1 MVENNRMKSK
11 LIGGVLLIVGTS
23 IGGGMLA
30 LPMAAAAGGF
40 FHSMLLF
47 LGAWIVTVLAA
58 FYILEVNLWL
68 PEGTN
73 LVSMAK
79 VTLGKPGQL
88 VTWFA
93 YLLLLYSLLS
103 AYIAGGT
110 DLFHSLL
117 LLVHI
122 NSPHW
127 LDSVLFVMILG
138 AILYYGV
145 RAVDWVNRGLMS
157 TKLIA
162 YILLVVLITPH
173 INVMKLEGGHVLLL
187 SGAVMVVITSF
198 GYATIVPTLRTYF
211 KSNVSALRFT
221 IAVGS
226 LVPLICYLLWNM
238 VVQGSIASSGNHGLV
253 HMAVSG
259 HAVSNLTN
267 ALSTRLGSQI
277 IDGLTHFFTSI
288 CIATSFLGVSLCLSD
303 FLTDGLKIGTS
314 VSRRLFIVGLTLMPP
329 LAIILFYPD
338 VFIIGLNY
346 AGIFCVVLLML
357 LPALMVWSGRYVTK
371 LASGYEVTGG
381 KLFIILEILISLALL
396 VFATI
401 HLE

>member
-1 MVENNRMKSK
+1 MKSK
-11 LIGGVLLIVGTS
+11 FIGGVLLIVGTS

-47 LGAWIVTVLAA
+47 LGAWLVTVLAA
-58 FYILEVNLWL
+58 FYILEANLWL

-79 VTLGKPGQL
+79 VTLGKAGQL

-110 DLFHSLL
+110 DLLHNLL
-117 LLVHI
+117 LLAHI
-122 NSPHW
+122 NSPRW
-127 LDSVLFVMILG
+127 LAAALFVIILG
-138 AILYYGV
+138 AVLYYGV
-145 RAVDWVNRGLMS
+145 RAVDWANRGLMS

-162 YILLVVLITPH
+162 YFLLVVLITPH
-173 INVMKLEGGHVLLL
+173 INVSTLQGGQVLLL

-198 GYATIVPTLRTYF
+198 GYATIVPTLRSYF
-211 KSNVSALRFT
+211 KSNVNALRLT
-221 IAVGS
+221 IAIGS
-226 LVPLICYLLWNM
+226 LVPLICYLLWDM
-238 VVQGSIASSGNHGLV
+238 VVQGSIASNGAHGLI
-253 HMAVSG
+253 HMAGSS
-259 HAVSNLTN
+259 HAVSDLTT
-267 ALSTRLGSQI
+267 ALSTRLNSQTI
-277 IDGLTHFFTSI
+277 SGLTHFFTSI

-303 FLTDGLKIGTS
+303 FLTDGLKIGRS
-314 VSRRLFIVGLTLMPP
+314 VSGRFFIVGLTLLPP

-338 VFIIGLNY
+338 AFIMGLSY

-357 LPALMVWSGRYVTK
+357 LPALMVWSGRYVK
-371 LASGYEVTGG
+371 KMANGYEVMGG
-381 KLFIILEILISLALL
+381 KLFIIFEIVIAITLL
-396 VFATI
+396 VFATV
-401 HLE
+401 HFR

>member
-1 MVENNRMKSK
+1 MKSK
-11 LIGGVLLIVGTS
+11 FIGGVLLIVGTS

-47 LGAWIVTVLAA
+47 LGAWLVTVLAA
-58 FYILEVNLWL
+58 FYILEANLWL

-79 VTLGKPGQL
+79 VTLGKAGQL

-110 DLFHSLL
+110 DLLHNLL
-117 LLVHI
+117 LLAHI
-122 NSPHW
+122 NSPRW
-127 LDSVLFVMILG
+127 LAAALFVIILG
-138 AILYYGV
+138 AVLYYGV
-145 RAVDWVNRGLMS
+145 RAVDWANRGLMS

-162 YILLVVLITPH
+162 YFLLVVLITPH
-173 INVMKLEGGHVLLL
+173 INVSTLQGGQVLLL

-198 GYATIVPTLRTYF
+198 GYATIVPTLRSYF
-211 KSNVSALRFT
+211 KSNVNALRLT
-221 IAVGS
+221 IAIGS
-226 LVPLICYLLWNM
+226 LVPLICYLLWDM
-238 VVQGSIASSGNHGLV
+238 VVQGSIASNGAHGLI
-253 HMAVSG
+253 HMAGSS
-259 HAVSNLTN
+259 HAVSDLTT
-267 ALSTRLGSQI
+267 ALSTRLNSQTI
-277 IDGLTHFFTSI
+277 SGLTHFFTSI

-303 FLTDGLKIGTS
+303 FLTDGLKIGRS
-314 VSRRLFIVGLTLMPP
+314 VSGRFFIVGLTLLPP

-338 VFIIGLNY
+338 AFIMGLSY

-357 LPALMVWSGRYVTK
+357 LPALMVWSGRYVK
-371 LASGYEVTGG
+371 KMANGYEVMGG
-381 KLFIILEILISLALL
+381 KFFIIFEIVIAITLL
-396 VFATI
+396 VFATV
-401 HLE
+401 HFR